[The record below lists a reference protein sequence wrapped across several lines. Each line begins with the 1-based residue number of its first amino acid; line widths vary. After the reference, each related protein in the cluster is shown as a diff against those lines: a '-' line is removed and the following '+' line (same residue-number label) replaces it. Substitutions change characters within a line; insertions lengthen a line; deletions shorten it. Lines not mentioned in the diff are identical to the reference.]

1 MRMALRQGSLSAPPV
16 HKVEYLLPS
25 VPSGVGRA
33 RELIRTDL
41 TDWGL
46 EHVVDDCLLIV
57 SELVTNAVRYGGS
70 AYALRLE
77 KREGQVY
84 GEVFDPGEGVPRPQP
99 ADMDAISG
107 RGLQIVGAIADE
119 WGVTTTDNGKVVWF
133 AVTP

>member
-1 MRMALRQGSLSAPPV
+1 M
-16 HKVEYLLPS
+16 EYLLPS
-25 VPSGVGRA
+25 VPSGVSRA

-46 EHVVDDCLLIV
+46 THVVDDCLLIV
-57 SELVTNAVRYGGS
+57 SELVTNAVRHGGS

-84 GEVFDPGEGVPRPQP
+84 GEVFDPGEGVPRPRP

-107 RGLQIVGAIADE
+107 RGLQIVGAIADD